1 MSAHANVT
9 EHLRSLRLPDA
20 KAEYMAQLADASYD
34 SLGFS
39 ERLDLVLT
47 AELAARRTR
56 RVQRRLKEANLR
68 VNAHKEEFYFDSER
82 GITRSEL
89 AELASLSFM
98 ASGRGVIISGATGC
112 GKTYLACILGTEA
125 ATRELT
131 VRYHRTSE
139 LIERLA
145 MARAEG
151 NMRSVLSFYR
161 KLDLLLL
168 DDFGLSAVP
177 VSASRELLE
186 ILDERSESAS
196 TVIASQFPPESFPR
210 LIEDP
215 TAADAICDRITA
227 GAIVVSLAGESMR
240 RLKSRAK
247 G

>member
-68 VNAHKEEFYFDSER
+68 VNAHKEEFYFDAER

-151 NMRSVLSFYR
+151 NSSAHGFLPARRIHMVNHQKPVANTRAMTATATGPRWWRTVAPP
-161 KLDLLLL
+161 
-168 DDFGLSAVP
+168 DDTTKISATRVASHTSRRP
-177 VSASRELLE
+177 VSRIPLGSRSKT
-186 ILDERSESAS
+186 DSYRPWMAVAAA
-196 TVIASQFPPESFPR
+196 TPPR
-210 LIEDP
+210 
-215 TAADAICDRITA
+215 TKRT
-227 GAIVVSLAGESMR
+227 
-240 RLKSRAK
+240 
-247 G
+247 